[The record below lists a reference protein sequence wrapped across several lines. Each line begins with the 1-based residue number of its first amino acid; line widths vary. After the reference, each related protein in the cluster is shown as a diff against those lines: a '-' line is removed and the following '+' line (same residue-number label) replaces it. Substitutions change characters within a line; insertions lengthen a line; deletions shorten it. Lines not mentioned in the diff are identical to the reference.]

1 MKRFFL
7 PIATCVFVAL
17 ALAVSAGA
25 DVKVTDRDYVR
36 HDGGIDVTI
45 QSCSSDFTDTTADAP
60 TPTPPNDEGGGER
73 QQNEPTAAVNPSNAS
88 RMTAGSNDYCA
99 LPTTTDA
106 YAGFYY
112 TTNGGA
118 SWTNSLL
125 PGYPTDTSAEGSDCS
140 ISPQHCLVINSGDP
154 VQAWDRW
161 GHVFYGVLGFNRVQP
176 GNGSIFAARYDWPN
190 SAARPDYRWTALVA
204 RGTPSQPFAGLFND
218 KCSSRSTGA

>member
-1 MKRFFL
+1 MKRFLL
-7 PIATCVFVAL
+7 PAATCVLVAL

-36 HDGGIDVTI
+36 HDGGTDVTI

-60 TPTPPNDEGGGER
+60 TPTPANDEGGGER
-73 QQNEPTAAVNPSNAS
+73 QQNEPTAAVNPNNTS

-112 TTNGGA
+112 TTLFR
-118 SWTNSLL
+118 SSNSLL

-140 ISPQHCLVINSGDP
+140 
-154 VQAWDRW
+154 
-161 GHVFYGVLGFNRVQP
+161 
-176 GNGSIFAARYDWPN
+176 
-190 SAARPDYRWTALVA
+190 
-204 RGTPSQPFAGLFND
+204 
-218 KCSSRSTGA
+218 